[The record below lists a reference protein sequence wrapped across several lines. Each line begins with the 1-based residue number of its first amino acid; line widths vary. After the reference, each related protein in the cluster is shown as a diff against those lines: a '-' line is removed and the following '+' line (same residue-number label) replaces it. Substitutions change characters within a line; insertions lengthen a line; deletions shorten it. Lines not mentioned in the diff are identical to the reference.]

1 MMQEVSIITGQSF
14 LILRDLQNGV
24 SIQHLSKL
32 FNLTESSI
40 YKLAKRNNIKLP
52 ERKLLSLEE
61 KKLKKK
67 ILDSQCY
74 KKKKLKNID

>member
-1 MMQEVSIITGQSF
+1 MTGQTS

-24 SIQHLSKL
+24 SVQHLAKQ
-32 FNLTESSI
+32 FNLEESSI
-40 YKLAKRNNIKLP
+40 YKLAKRNNVKLP

-61 KKLKKK
+61 KKLKKQ

-74 KKKKLKNID
+74 KKKKFKIVD